1 MKNKSKRKS
10 KRSAVSTQ
18 SKAILSFLRDLFADE
33 IQALSSA
40 KKLA

>member
-1 MKNKSKRKS
+1 MKNKTNRKS
-10 KRSAVSTQ
+10 KRNAVSTQ

-33 IQALSSA
+33 IQALSAA